1 MSGAEIAAEVAAA
14 LAEVG
19 QEVGAGAL
27 TATLLRPPVDAAE
40 DPWDTPSAT
49 APTEFSLT
57 VMVDSYTAREIDGE
71 LIRTTDKKLMV
82 EAGVVVPTVADRIT
96 VLGVTHEIVSVMP
109 AAFGGVDLYYVIQAR
124 Q

>member
-1 MSGAEIAAEVAAA
+1 MSGAEIAGEVAAA

-27 TATLLRPPVDAAE
+27 IATLLRPPADAAE

-57 VMVDSYTAREIDGE
+57 VMVDSYSAREIDGE
-71 LIRTTDKKLMV
+71 LIRTTDKKLMA
-82 EAGVVVPTVADRIT
+82 EAGLVVPTVADRIT
-96 VLGVTHEIVSVMP
+96 VLGITHEIVSVMP
-109 AAFGGVDLYYVIQAR
+109 AAFGGVDLYYIIQAR